1 MADTENNEE
10 DDDPLVV
17 VDDPEELSANE
28 LTHLKTVNAS
38 LFDDDGR
45 IIIDIHAVVT
55 TEQLKITAENSKAAE
70 ECFSRNIFVIL
81 ACHACDDIKRFDT
94 MHSFERDKMVSS
106 KFDEL
111 YDNIWFDSYYC
122 DSVFT
127 THHFGGGI
135 QKKWPAFF
143 VEFMERKR
151 KAPTASFL
159 NRNKK
164 VKNLGIVEQV
174 CYIW

>member
-70 ECFSRNIFVIL
+70 ECFSRNIF
-81 ACHACDDIKRFDT
+81 
-94 MHSFERDKMVSS
+94 
-106 KFDEL
+106 
-111 YDNIWFDSYYC
+111 
-122 DSVFT
+122 
-127 THHFGGGI
+127 
-135 QKKWPAFF
+135 
-143 VEFMERKR
+143 
-151 KAPTASFL
+151 
-159 NRNKK
+159 
-164 VKNLGIVEQV
+164 
-174 CYIW
+174 